1 LQLNVELIQQE
12 VEKACQI
19 SHRRADSVT
28 IIGVTKSVDNETTK
42 QIVDLGIINLAEN
55 RVEKLVDKQ
64 EFLKKYTQIK
74 WHFIGNLQ
82 KRKVKSIINDID
94 YFHSLDKLSLAEEIQ
109 KRANKEV
116 KCFVQVNV
124 SGEITKQ
131 GISPEILHEFID
143 SLKIFDKIKIVGLM
157 TMAPLH
163 ATTDQIRQYFGN
175 LKNLQQQVAEKKLDF
190 APCTE
195 LSMGMSQDFKPAIEC
210 GTTFVRIGTK
220 FFES

>member
-1 LQLNVELIQQE
+1 MQRNVELIQQE

-19 SHRRADSVT
+19 SQRRTESVT

-42 QIVDLGIINLAEN
+42 QMVDLGITNLAEN
-55 RVEKLVDKQ
+55 RVEKLIDKQ
-64 EFLKKYTQIK
+64 EFLKEYSQIK

-94 YFHSLDKLSLAEEIQ
+94 YFHALDKLSLAEEIQ

-131 GISPEILHEFID
+131 GISPENLHNFID
-143 SLKIFDKIKIVGLM
+143 SLKLFDKIKIVGLM
-157 TMAPLH
+157 TMAPIN
-163 ATTDQIRQYFGN
+163 ATTDELHQYFGD
-175 LKNLQQQVAEKKLDF
+175 LKNLQQQVAKKKLDF

-195 LSMGMSQDFKPAIEC
+195 LSMGMSQDFMPAIEC
-210 GTTFVRIGTK
+210 GATFVRIGSK